1 MQRAWIKAQKKKL
14 CFKLS
19 KVAYMG
25 HVLGTDDPQADPE
38 EITAI
43 GEMPR
48 LTDVQG
54 VMPYWSLHLSLHV
67 SATAQHCL

>member
-1 MQRAWIKAQKKKL
+1 
-14 CFKLS
+14 
-19 KVAYMG
+19 MG

-43 GEMPR
+43 GEMPH